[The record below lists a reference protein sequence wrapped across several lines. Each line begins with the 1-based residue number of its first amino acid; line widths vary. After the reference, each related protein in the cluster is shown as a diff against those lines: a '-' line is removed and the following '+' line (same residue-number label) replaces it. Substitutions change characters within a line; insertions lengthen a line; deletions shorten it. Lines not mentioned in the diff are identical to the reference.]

1 MNLNEL
7 SNDKISIVVAGE
19 NVEINAADS
28 VKDTLRRILEE
39 KGIDS
44 FTILVDGEEVTA
56 TSDLPET
63 FAEHKIEV
71 QRYVKAG

>member
-7 SNDKISIVVAGE
+7 NNDKISIVVAGE

-28 VKDTLRRILEE
+28 VKDTLKRILEE

-56 TSDLPET
+56 TSVVSLT
-63 FAEHKIEV
+63 LLYF
-71 QRYVKAG
+71 

>member
-28 VKDTLRRILEE
+28 VKDTLKWLFRWR
-39 KGIDS
+39 S
-44 FTILVDGEEVTA
+44 FAFGHICFLDKNRCLGVC
-56 TSDLPET
+56 L
-63 FAEHKIEV
+63 
-71 QRYVKAG
+71 KAASSLLGKHSSVN